1 MEVYFHTS
9 SHTEF
14 IKVVRTEYSAFKS
27 LSKMSQEQAGT
38 VIITIIIRLI
48 VNDIA
53 PLTMLFLIILCFAI
67 ALSLIYKFP
76 LSKDISF
83 IQYKVL
89 IGLVWLTSNHMF
101 GSGNFWDKSPSRCLK
116 ILKLLLFY
124 SGNFQN
130 FKNALGRRKKSQGKR
145 AKERKARKKPW
156 FKRRKT
162 LRFYKNLLAELRL
175 EDEYNCKNYLRMTS
189 ENVSQ

>member
-1 MEVYFHTS
+1 
-9 SHTEF
+9 
-14 IKVVRTEYSAFKS
+14 
-27 LSKMSQEQAGT
+27 
-38 VIITIIIRLI
+38 
-48 VNDIA
+48 
-53 PLTMLFLIILCFAI
+53 
-67 ALSLIYKFP
+67 
-76 LSKDISF
+76 
-83 IQYKVL
+83 
-89 IGLVWLTSNHMF
+89 MF
-101 GSGNFWDKSPSRCLK
+101 E

-145 AKERKARKKPW
+145 AKERKARKKPS